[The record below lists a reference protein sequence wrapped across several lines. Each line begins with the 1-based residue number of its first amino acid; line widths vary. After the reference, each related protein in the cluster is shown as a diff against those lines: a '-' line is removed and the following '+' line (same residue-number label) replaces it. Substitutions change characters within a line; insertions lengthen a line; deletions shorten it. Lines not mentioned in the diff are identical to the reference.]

1 MDVETRHFPDADQAI
16 PFLTQSGFR
25 FLEAPGRWW
34 KGESG
39 RYIRAELHITAHGAL
54 VVISG

>member
-1 MDVETRHFPDADQAI
+1 MSLETRHFPDASAAI

-34 KGESG
+34 KGKDG
-39 RYIRAELHITAHGAL
+39 KLIRAELHISAHGAL